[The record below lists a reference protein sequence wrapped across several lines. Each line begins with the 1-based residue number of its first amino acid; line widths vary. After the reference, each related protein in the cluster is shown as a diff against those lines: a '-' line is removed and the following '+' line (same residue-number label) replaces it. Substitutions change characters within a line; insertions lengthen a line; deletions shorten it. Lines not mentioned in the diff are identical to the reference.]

1 LESLVKN
8 TNKSRKSQDSFD
20 KNRLLSKI
28 KRFYFLNKSMKPFWE
43 SDWFEPDI
51 LWSHFP
57 WELIEYNGNKVIIW
71 DNISLTPGD
80 HIEITNITE
89 YEVLFSIYTP
99 KSDTLLEYDKT
110 EGRLRKEDFLQLIWE
125 KWKST
130 DKTRSLF
137 AWLVERV
144 LHKSPKKAA

>member
-1 LESLVKN
+1 
-8 TNKSRKSQDSFD
+8 
-20 KNRLLSKI
+20 
-28 KRFYFLNKSMKPFWE
+28 MKPFWE
-43 SDWFEPDI
+43 SDWFEETNMA
-51 LWSHFP
+51 WSHFI
-57 WELIEYNGNKVIIW
+57 WELIEYNGKKTITIW
-71 DNISLTPGD
+71 DSISLRPED

-89 YEVLFSIYTP
+89 YEVFFSIYTP

-110 EGRLRKEDFLQLIWE
+110 EGRLRKEDFLQFIWE

>member
-1 LESLVKN
+1 MD
-8 TNKSRKSQDSFD
+8 T
-20 KNRLLSKI
+20 
-28 KRFYFLNKSMKPFWE
+28 FWE

-51 LWSHFP
+51 LWNHFS
-57 WELIEYNGNKVIIW
+57 WELIEYNGQKVTIW
-71 DNISLTPGD
+71 ENISLKPGD
-80 HIEITNITE
+80 NIEIIDITE
-89 YEVLFSIYTP
+89 YEVVFTIHTP

-125 KWKST
+125 KWKSN

-144 LHKSPKKAA
+144 LHKKPKKAA